1 MDVPLCWDAGY
12 LVVGAVLCGHKAAA
26 AICATMPK
34 RKTYPALA
42 SIVDSWSRTGRRSEP
57 ASRIVIF
64 MPYADNEQAWP
75 FNNSTASAPR
85 WLANDVKTA
94 LKQAVSGSV

>member
-1 MDVPLCWDAGY
+1 MRTQGRRSY
-12 LVVGAVLCGHKAAA
+12 L
-26 AICATMPK
+26 

-42 SIVDSWSRTGRRSEP
+42 SIVDSWSRTGRRSEPASRIVIFMPYADNEQGRRSEP